1 MTITTWIAL
10 YFVGAVVCGLIIAKG
25 RGPGAGLAVPI
36 LASIV
41 WPLTVA
47 IDCLTAA
54 VDVADH
60 KAYQRRQRWAREARE
75 ARKREGE
82 E

>member
-60 KAYQRRQRWAREARE
+60 KAYQRRNRWAREARE